1 MRLLKGLKQAEQ
13 KSLSAMRKQMQRARG
28 EWEDV
33 ERRIRQR
40 MRVYPQK
47 LKRAMAAAHDDRPPE
62 PDIADEGLPSGV
74 TGSAEIPER
83 RKPIAS
89 IDGRDVDKGKPA
101 A

>member
-13 KSLSAMRKQMQRARG
+13 KSLNAVRKHMQRARG

-40 MRVYPQK
+40 MRIYPQN
-47 LKRAMAAAHDDRPPE
+47 LKRSMAAAHDERPPE
-62 PDIADEGLPSGV
+62 LDISDEGLPSGI

-83 RKPIAS
+83 RKPIVT
-89 IDGRDVDKGKPA
+89 IDGRDVDKDKPA